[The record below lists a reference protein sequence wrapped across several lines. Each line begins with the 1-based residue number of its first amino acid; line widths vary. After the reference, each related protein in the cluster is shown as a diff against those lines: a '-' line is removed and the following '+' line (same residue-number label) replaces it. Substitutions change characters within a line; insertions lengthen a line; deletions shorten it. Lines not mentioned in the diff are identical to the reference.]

1 MYCIK
6 CGTKNLDDANFCIK
20 CGNTLKLEKSTL
32 SKPENKPDEEK
43 IKVSKFLGP
52 VFTRA
57 QYPFSDNS

>member
-43 IKVSKFLGP
+43 IKVSKF
-52 VFTRA
+52 FHRA
-57 QYPFSDNS
+57 SSRCHEFKR